1 MTTLKT
7 SQVIF
12 VGGIKGGVGKSLV
25 SRAFVDYMIEKAYPY
40 FLVDADSEIRDVQ
53 KYYPD
58 ARVLTFSDDPK
69 RMLEPDWIIAQAKKS
84 PGHTLIVNLP
94 GNAYEPLKEWLKIQI
109 GQALPAANDGTPQ
122 FAESLSARNGLPQ
135 FVHLFVTDGSW
146 SSIQMFRESIRDLG
160 DCLPHVLVR
169 NNGSNRSAYGW
180 EHVNEALP
188 ILAKTIKEYQV
199 LDVEFPD
206 IYAPVLFHIDK
217 QVDMVR
223 DDDGNPLL
231 DANGDYQYYW
241 GDDKDRPPSKGYR
254 FKDAIDH
261 PDSMIGIRFYHQLP
275 NIYGFFDGL
284 FSNCPYL
291 WSPSGEGGASVTES
305 EHAKGPIASLTVLP
319 LAQLPKE
326 LKAHIKK
333 MTSQLKVDSS
343 TVIGGIAQL
352 PRSGDTLRSSF
363 SAYLGRDEI
372 PDAISEEF
380 LAETRDSYIRLAD
393 PGVAA

>member
-1 MTTLKT
+1 MTTLRT

-69 RMLEPDWIIAQAKKS
+69 RMLEPDWIIAQAKQS

-109 GQALPAANDGTPQ
+109 GQALPPVNDGSSQ
-122 FAESLSARNGLPQ
+122 CAESLRARNGLPQ

-180 EHVNEALP
+180 DHVNEALP
-188 ILAKTIKEYQV
+188 ILAKTIKDYQV

-217 QVDMVR
+217 QVDMVC
-223 DDDGNPLL
+223 DDDGNPLA
-231 DANGDYQYYW
+231 DDNGDYQYYW
-241 GDDKDRPPSKGYR
+241 GDDKDRPPSRGYR

-275 NIYGFFDGL
+275 NIYAFFDGL
-284 FSNCPYL
+284 FSNCAYL
-291 WSPSGEGGASVTES
+291 WSPSGDDGASVIES
-305 EHAKGPIASLTVLP
+305 DPFQVPIASSKVLP
-319 LAQLPKE
+319 LDQLPKA
-326 LKAHIKK
+326 LKAGIKK
-333 MTSQLKVDSS
+333 MTSQLKLDSS
-343 TVIGGIAQL
+343 TVIGAIAQL
-352 PRSGDTLRSSF
+352 PRSGENLRSSF
-363 SAYLGRDEI
+363 SAYLGRDEL
-372 PDAISEEF
+372 PDAISEDV
-380 LAETRDSYIRLAD
+380 LKNTRDEYIRVTED
-393 PGVAA
+393 QVAA